1 MRLGRCRVDVG
12 CDGIDPKMWTVR
24 LGFFVLAVLLFAAG
38 HWAGAGTAGEVH
50 TVVRRVLSPVPQVE
64 PAAAPLWGAA
74 SVTRLRDVALD
85 YTVGSAMS
93 PADASTPLLW
103 PARGHLISTFGRR
116 ENGALQPGMRVFAP
130 RGTPVVAAA
139 EGIVV
144 HAGNGPSR
152 VGKVVMLQHAAG
164 MVTVYAHLA
173 GIEVVAGDEVR
184 AGEVIGRVG
193 ATGAIEEPQLY
204 FELRVEGR
212 PRDPLLH
219 LRSLG

>member
-93 PADASTPLLW
+93 PADASSTCAAIVLPFSITLSDACAMAVPLNM
-103 PARGHLISTFGRR
+103 A
-116 ENGALQPGMRVFAP
+116 
-130 RGTPVVAAA
+130 
-139 EGIVV
+139 
-144 HAGNGPSR
+144 
-152 VGKVVMLQHAAG
+152 
-164 MVTVYAHLA
+164 
-173 GIEVVAGDEVR
+173 D
-184 AGEVIGRVG
+184 
-193 ATGAIEEPQLY
+193 
-204 FELRVEGR
+204 
-212 PRDPLLH
+212 RDPPVPPPVT
-219 LRSLG
+219 S